1 MIGDSDCCLF
11 LCTSPKIHNGIEV
24 CTLWWPI
31 MCLQGMEKNP
41 LMEKLGH
48 PFAMEDSYLLV

>member
-48 PFAMEDSYLLV
+48 PFAMEDLLV